1 MQRPTTP
8 RIPPMDPATMSDTQR
23 TLAGIGASNVID
35 TLVRHEDL
43 LKAWLGLAQQLLF
56 SDRVSPRDRELVV
69 PRVALRTNCEYEW
82 ANHVQSALGADAT
95 ADEIRS
101 LSRASASAWSDSDAT
116 LLRAVDELCS
126 GDCVSDDTWAALA
139 ASRDDL
145 QLIEILCLIGYYRMN
160 AGLLNSMGV
169 QPEPDKPQLGQVP
182 AETHASPAPPPAA
195 DAASTAA
202 TTAADRP
209 TGIEG
214 NWQVIFHHPTG
225 DQHLAFV
232 LQSNNGGISGAV
244 INPTLGVTVPVIA
257 GSADGRKFSFS
268 VPMTTPIQIAISYA
282 GVVDGDAISGEVT
295 IGGGGTFPFD
305 GTRSTATAQDKTHAG
320 Q

>member
-8 RIPPMDPATMSDTQR
+8 RIPPMDTATMSDSQR
-23 TLAGIGASNVID
+23 ALAGLGASNVIG

-69 PRVALRTNCEYEW
+69 LRVALRTDCEYEW
-82 ANHVQSALGADAT
+82 ANHVQSAMGAGT
-95 ADEIRS
+95 TVDEILS
-101 LSRASASAWSDSDAT
+101 LSRASAAWTDPDAA
-116 LLRAVDELCS
+116 LLRAVDELCAD
-126 GDCVSDDTWAALA
+126 DCVSDATWTALA
-139 ASRDDL
+139 ATRDDL

-169 QPEPDKPQLGQVP
+169 QPEPGKPRLGQVP
-182 AETHASPAPPPAA
+182 AERPASPTRPPATG
-195 DAASTAA
+195 ASRPA
-202 TTAADRP
+202 TTAGHQP
-209 TGIEG
+209 TGIGG

-232 LQSNNGGISGAV
+232 LQSNDGGISGSV
-244 INPTLGVTVPVIA
+244 INPALGMTVAVVA
-257 GSADGRKFSFS
+257 GSNDGRTFSFS
-268 VPMTTPIQIAISYA
+268 APLTTPIQVDISYA

-295 IGGGGTFPFD
+295 IVGGGTFPFD
-305 GTRSTATAQDKTHAG
+305 GTRSAAIAQDTTHAG